1 MAVVI
6 FNYQDWQAAYP
17 ELASVTEPQAQAF
30 FNRAGIILNNTDSSI
45 VSDIPERTNLLY
57 LLTAHI
63 AALSPSLNK
72 ASAAGLVGRI
82 VDAQEGTV
90 KIGVQADLGASAGAA
105 WYQQTQYG
113 LLYWLATAPY
123 RTARYVAPHP
133 RRNPFAF
140 GIRRGVYR

>member
-1 MAVVI
+1 MAVVP
-6 FNYQDWQAAYP
+6 FVYADWVAAYP

-30 FNRAGIILNNTDSSI
+30 FYRGGLILNNTDASI
-45 VSDIPERTNLLY
+45 VTDITERTNLLY

-63 AALSPSLNK
+63 AALSPGLNK

-90 KIGVQADLGASAGAA
+90 KVGVQADLGASAGAA

-123 RTARYVAPHP
+123 RTARYVAPRP
-133 RRNPFAF
+133 CCKPFSM
-140 GIRRGVYR
+140 RRGGW